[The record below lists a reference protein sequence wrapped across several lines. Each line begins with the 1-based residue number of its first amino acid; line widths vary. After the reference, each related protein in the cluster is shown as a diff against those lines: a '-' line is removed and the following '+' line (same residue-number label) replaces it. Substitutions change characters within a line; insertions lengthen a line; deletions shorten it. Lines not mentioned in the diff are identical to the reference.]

1 MNRTNLAIYEEKENQ
16 IKMKIE
22 NSYNE
27 FLIAE
32 KTYQDKYNVFNQ
44 KKEFRDA
51 LIKIRTKVSNLGIEL
66 NNCYEDL
73 LLGLQLKDN
82 MSENFKAPDNGSIME
97 RVESLKNLRSSYFDS
112 IIQTLTL
119 DIIKLENELVI
130 LEQIK
135 DSCLKNYNEL
145 LSLY

>member
-22 NSYNE
+22 NSYND

-82 MSENFKAPDNGSIME
+82 MSENFKASDNGSIME